1 MMKLISATPSPYA
14 RKVRIALA
22 EKSLRFELLT
32 EVPWNDDTTLP
43 RHNPL
48 EKLPVLIL
56 DDGSTIWESSFILEW
71 IERKFPNPPLL
82 PADDDGILAHKQMDA
97 LATGICDAFLLV
109 FFEWMRPEAHRSQP
123 WIDRQMRKVRGG
135 LAEIA
140 RVVGDQT
147 YAVRNSFGIADI
159 AAGSAL
165 GYLDVRYPDLGW
177 RSSYRN
183 LSRYMN
189 GLMLRPSFQAT
200 VPYPQDI
207 TGKVV

>member
-1 MMKLISATPSPYA
+1 MKLISATPSPYA

-22 EKSLRFELLT
+22 EKSLPFELLT

-43 RHNPL
+43 AYNPL

-82 PADDDGILAHKQMDA
+82 PSDDDGILAHKRMDV
-97 LATGICDAFLLV
+97 LATGVCDAFLLV
-109 FFEWMRPEAHRSQP
+109 FFERMRPEAHRSQP

-140 RVVGDQT
+140 RVVGDQPF
-147 YAVRNSFGIADI
+147 AVRDSFGIADI
-159 AAGSAL
+159 AAGSVL
-165 GYLDVRYPDLGW
+165 GYLDVRFPELGW
-177 RSSYRN
+177 RTTHCK
-183 LSRYMN
+183 LSRYMD
-189 GLMLRPSFQAT
+189 GLMQRPSFQAT

-207 TGKVV
+207 TSPVV